1 MSLNIPQ
8 SLLNHSK
15 QVNAVVNL
23 DSLGPRQIV
32 SYKRFLATGII
43 KSNSVSA
50 TLALAARRSYGF
62 PSLTVS
68 KWGVNWYDICPS
80 QDEELLK
87 LFTAM
92 IVAQKLSGERS
103 WFAVHNE
110 VEADLSNSKG
120 RLRIIPSITANIL
133 RGFKFAPAPAPTTGL
148 ITIRLWE

>member
-15 QVNAVVNL
+15 QVNAVVDLN
-23 DSLGPRQIV
+23 SLGPRQIV

-43 KSNSVSA
+43 KGNSVSA

-92 IVAQKLSGERS
+92 IVAQKLSGDHYRLV
-103 WFAVHNE
+103 VHNE
-110 VEADLSNSKG
+110 AEDFSSSKG
-120 RLRIIPSITANIL
+120 RLRIVTSITANIL

>member
-15 QVNAVVNL
+15 QVNAVVDLN
-23 DSLGPRQIV
+23 SLGPRQIV

-43 KSNSVSA
+43 KGNSVSA

-62 PSLTVS
+62 PSLTVD
-68 KWGVNWYDICPS
+68 KWGVSWYDICPS

-92 IVAQKLSGERS
+92 IVAQKVSRENKWSDQR
-103 WFAVHNE
+103 NE
-110 VEADLSNSKG
+110 SEDLSSSKG
-120 RLRIIPSITANIL
+120 RLIIVPSITANVL
-133 RGFKFAPAPAPTTGL
+133 LGFKFAPAPAPTTGL
-148 ITIRLWE
+148 ITFCLWG